1 MLSGIAAFTSSF
13 LVNLNRT
20 EQQIG
25 VDDQQLSSGI
35 RVSVA
40 SDDPAA
46 VTPLL
51 DAQNQIAQLNQTV
64 SNLQQQQ
71 TIAQTADSA
80 LQSASSLL
88 NQLISIGTQGTNA
101 TETASSRSAL
111 SEQVQQIQQQLVNLA
126 NTSVQGRYIF
136 AGDSTGTQP
145 YTFNWNSP
153 EGVVANGSLSNT
165 LSVYGVGG
173 ASIIPGLTAGQIFD
187 PQLPNNGGP
196 DPSNTFQAVY
206 QLGTALSAND
216 QAGIES
222 AVTAVQAAAK
232 HVTQSAAVYGDTE
245 NWISQEISTAND
257 QITNLTAQVSTLRD
271 ADVAATA
278 TDLSQSQL
286 ALNAALSAQAS
297 LPTKSLF
304 SYLG

>member
-1 MLSGIAAFTSSF
+1 MLSGIAAFTSGF
-13 LVNLNRT
+13 LANLNQT
-20 EQQIG
+20 EQRIG
-25 VDDQQLSSGI
+25 RDDQQLSSGL

-40 SDDPAA
+40 SDDPSA

-51 DAQNQIAQLNQTV
+51 DAQDQIAQNNQII

-88 NQLISIGTQGTNA
+88 NQLISIGTQGANA
-101 TETASSRSAL
+101 TETVNSRAAFG
-111 SEQVQQIQQQLVNLA
+111 EQVQQIQQQLVMLA

-136 AGDSTGTQP
+136 AGDSTGAQP
-145 YTFNWNSP
+145 YTFNWNNP
-153 EGVVANGSLSNT
+153 EGVVANGSPSNT
-165 LSVYGVGG
+165 LAVYGVDD
-173 ASIIPGLTAGQIFD
+173 ASVIPGLTAADIFD

-196 DPSNTFQAVY
+196 DPANTFQAVY
-206 QLGTALSAND
+206 QLGTALLGND
-216 QAGIES
+216 TAGIQS
-222 AVTAVQAAAK
+222 ALTSLQAAAN
-232 HVTQSAAVYGDTE
+232 HVTQCAAIYGNTE
-245 NWISQEISTAND
+245 NWITQEIATAND
-257 QITNLTAQVSTLRD
+257 RITNLTAQVSTLRD
-271 ADVAATA
+271 TDVAAAA
-278 TDLSQSQL
+278 TDLSQGQL